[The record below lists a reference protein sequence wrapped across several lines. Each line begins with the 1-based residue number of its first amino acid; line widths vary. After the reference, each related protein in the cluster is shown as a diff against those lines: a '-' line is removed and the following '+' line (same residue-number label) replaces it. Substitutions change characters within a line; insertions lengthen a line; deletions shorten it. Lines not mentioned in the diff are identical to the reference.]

1 MPKFEK
7 VTCRILNRQSRSPAW
22 SGPCSARWPVWTP
35 WCGRAAAPR
44 LSPRGSLSPYTCHH
58 FRGEFILKNWT
69 TNLTDWLKPSIFGG
83 TPRRLINGHPA
94 KKINGSECDFSFK
107 QKVFKISYYWI
118 RDATLARSVF
128 RIVFGTWIVKML
140 CCELIKVYLAL
151 SGNRSKCIITNS
163 DFYAGST
170 NAASTNVAEPVTFAK
185 AQAG

>member
-83 TPRRLINGHPA
+83 TPRRLINGHTA

-107 QKVFKISYYWI
+107 Q
-118 RDATLARSVF
+118 SVQNF
-128 RIVFGTWIVKML
+128 LLLNKGCHTGSFSFSNCVWHLNCKNVML
-140 CCELIKVYLAL
+140 WTYKSIFSA
-151 SGNRSKCIITNS
+151 
-163 DFYAGST
+163 
-170 NAASTNVAEPVTFAK
+170 
-185 AQAG
+185 